1 MIFLLLALLDV
12 RWSPDETK
20 YVDKIVDNSVFT
32 ATDGKKVYWLRQ
44 FVAYEKSWGGWRCVG
59 YLVINSDTEWDRK
72 VLPNGY
78 TELAFHSTSGKR
90 RRVLTKRWT
99 SAETTKDIEVLDRQ
113 LGPRF
118 NILFGS
124 CFGNMKD
131 D

>member
-1 MIFLLLALLDV
+1 MIFLLLALCDV
-12 RWSPDETK
+12 RVSPDETK
-20 YVDKIVDNSVFT
+20 YVDRIVDNSVYT
-32 ATDGKKVYWLRQ
+32 MTDGRKVYWLRQ
-44 FVAYEKSWGGWRCVG
+44 FVTYEKTWGGWRCTG
-59 YLVINSDTEWDRK
+59 YLVVNSDTTWDKK

-78 TELAFHSTSGKR
+78 IELSFHSISGKR
-90 RRVLTKRWT
+90 RRVITKRWH
-99 SAETTKDIEVLDRQ
+99 AEETTKDIEVLDRQ